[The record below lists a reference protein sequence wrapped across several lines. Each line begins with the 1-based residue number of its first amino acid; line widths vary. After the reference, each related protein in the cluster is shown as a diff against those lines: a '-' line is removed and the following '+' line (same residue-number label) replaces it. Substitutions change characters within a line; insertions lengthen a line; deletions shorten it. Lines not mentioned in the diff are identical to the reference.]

1 MKLAVREERFMSPH
15 EILFGIPL
23 VIAVLLVL
31 GMSLGLA
38 DLDGGA
44 EIAEGAEADGSDGLL
59 AALGVGRVPL
69 SVLSLLLFLSF
80 GGVGLVL
87 YPLLAL
93 ALGSGL
99 SLGAAWLLAAL
110 ASLLLTGRLGRL
122 FARYLPS
129 VESYASKKRDLVGQV
144 AVVLLRLSD
153 VEHVLRVKDAG
164 GAELRV
170 HGESTS
176 GALKPGQEV
185 LLTAYRRERDR
196 YCIER
201 IDNT

>member
-1 MKLAVREERFMSPH
+1 MSLH

-31 GMSLGLA
+31 GMSLGFA
-38 DLDGGA
+38 DLGG
-44 EIAEGAEADGSDGLL
+44 ELDLDAEADADGTDGLL

-69 SVLSLLLFLSF
+69 TVLALLLLLSF
-80 GGVGLVL
+80 GGTGLVV

-93 ALGSGL
+93 VLGNGLALGV
-99 SLGAAWLLAAL
+99 AWLIAAL
-110 ASLLLTGRLGRL
+110 ASLVVTSRLGRL
-122 FARYLPS
+122 FTRYLPS
-129 VESYASKKRDLVGQV
+129 VESYASEKRDLVGQV

-170 HGESTS
+170 RGESS
-176 GALKPGQEV
+176 EGALRPGQEV
-185 LLTAYRRERDR
+185 LLTAYKRERDR

-201 IDNT
+201 IETI

>member
-1 MKLAVREERFMSPH
+1 MSLY
-15 EILFGIPL
+15 EILFGVPL

-38 DLDGGA
+38 DIGGDLDLA
-44 EIAEGAEADGSDGLL
+44 DGAEADGSDGLL

-69 SVLSLLLFLSF
+69 SVLALLLLLSF

-87 YPLLAL
+87 YPLLAAVL
-93 ALGSGL
+93 RGAAA
-99 SLGAAWLLAAL
+99 LGAAWLVAAL
-110 ASLLLTGRLGRL
+110 ASLVVTSRLGRL

-129 VESYASKKRDLVGQV
+129 VESYASEKRDLVGQV
-144 AVVLLRLSD
+144 GVVLLRLSD
-153 VEHVLRVKDAG
+153 VEHVLRVKDPG

-170 HGESTS
+170 HGESAA
-176 GALKPGQEV
+176 GALIPGEEV
-185 LLTAYRRERDR
+185 LLTAYKRERDR

-201 IDNT
+201 IETI